1 MKVNT
6 PEFANAWRVVS
17 EGILEL
23 VQNKGIEVETLIDGI
38 RTAGIIPG
46 PKDKGDNECSLKGG
60 IDKGDISILPP
71 AYTSE
76 STSEIDVILYSN
88 TLMQKS
94 DGYHFGTLT
103 DNDKMAYKIT
113 IYKDKTCEF
122 EANFNSE
129 LIKAA
134 IDNKSRWVPEGVI
147 ELDATLTESGRIE
160 TIVKGKGID
169 KVSTVQITEPIKAK
183 VIN

>member
-1 MKVNT
+1 MKVDT

-23 VQNKGIEVETLIDGI
+23 VQNKGIEIKTLIDVI
-38 RTAGIIPG
+38 RTGGGISG
-46 PKDKGDNECSLKGG
+46 PKDKGDSNGNLGGG
-60 IDKGDISILPP
+60 IISLPP
-71 AYTSE
+71 AETIK

-134 IDNKSRWVPEGVI
+134 IDNESRWVPRGVI
-147 ELDATLTESGRIE
+147 ELDATLTESGMIE

-169 KVSTVQITEPIKAK
+169 KVTTVKITEPIKAK